1 MIYVKKLRFLLEY
14 HSSPIWVIDEDGSL
28 IDNGLP
34 NELKK
39 HHNLDNLLEEIAD
52 EFDDLY
58 ENNDVYFGYHGFQ
71 NESEKKIFFAKVG
84 QAIKLLRQYAGNSY
98 SIQIDVNEADF

>member
-1 MIYVKKLRFLLEY
+1 MKKIRFLLEY
-14 HSSPIWVIDEDGSL
+14 HSNPIWVIDEDGSL

-34 NELKK
+34 DELRR
-39 HHNLDNLLEEIAD
+39 HHNLDNLLEEISQ

-71 NESEKKIFFAKVG
+71 NEFEKRVFFAKVD
-84 QAIKLLRQYAGNSY
+84 QAVQLIRQYAESY
-98 SIQIDVNEADF
+98 YTIQVDVNEADF

>member
-1 MIYVKKLRFLLEY
+1 MKKLRFLLEY

-34 NELKK
+34 NELRRY
-39 HHNLDNLLEEIAD
+39 HNLDNLLEEIAK

-71 NESEKKIFFAKVG
+71 NESKKKIFFAKVD
-84 QAIKLLRQYAGNSY
+84 QAVKLIRQYAGSY
-98 SIQIDVNEADF
+98 YTIQVDVNETDF